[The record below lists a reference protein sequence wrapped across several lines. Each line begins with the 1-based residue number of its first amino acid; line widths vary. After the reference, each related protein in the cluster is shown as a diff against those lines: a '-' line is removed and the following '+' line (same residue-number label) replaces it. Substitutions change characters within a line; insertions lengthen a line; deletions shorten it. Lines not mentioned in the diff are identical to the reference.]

1 MCNLYN
7 EGLRPFEKSLKLCP
21 SLIVENNWKG
31 GEKQSGDGAAGLQ
44 CKHFAEDRE
53 LQLLHCRCIVDALWE
68 ICCRQG
74 RLPASRSSIQPAAS
88 SHFVTS
94 KSKISRCGGFKFS
107 AANDARDFSA
117 FHKRVQ

>member
-1 MCNLYN
+1 MSIFDCRKQL
-7 EGLRPFEKSLKLCP
+7 E
-21 SLIVENNWKG
+21 G

-44 CKHFAEDRE
+44 CKHFAGDRE
-53 LQLLHCRCIVDALWE
+53 LQLLHCSCIVDALWE

-74 RLPASRSSIQPAAS
+74 RLPASQSSIQPAAS
-88 SHFVTS
+88 SHFLTS

-117 FHKRVQ
+117 IHERVQ